1 MPALQHT
8 EVARTSFGTTCSK
21 SLSHVVVTSLT
32 TLRLNIDGSTLRMSV
47 AVLMN
52 TSPGVPP
59 PHLNPWPS
67 SKRSSCSC
75 VGSSSNS
82 PMLRLYTKRTASLYL
97 WVRHKYDQKR
107 PYRKLN
113 LSGRVHRMPHSEQP
127 QSNCCRK
134 HERYSTVRD
143 SPPGRQAVAQLRC
156 ATPLQVKHNH
166 NSSHVK

>member
-8 EVARTSFGTTCSK
+8 EVVARTSFGAICSVW
-21 SLSHVVVTSLT
+21 LSHFEVTSLT
-32 TLRLNIDGSTLRMSV
+32 TLMLNIDGSTFRMSV

-59 PHLNPWPS
+59 PCPNPWPS

-75 VGSSSNS
+75 VGSSSHS

-113 LSGRVHRMPHSEQP
+113 LSGRVHRMLHSEQP
-127 QSNCCRK
+127 RSNCCRI
-134 HERYSTVRD
+134 SINVIILD
-143 SPPGRQAVAQLRC
+143 FVA
-156 ATPLQVKHNH
+156 PHHNG
-166 NSSHVK
+166 KL